1 MVRVVLPQ
9 VARVVPLA
17 DMREQGLGVEDRVL
31 GRWVLEAAVK
41 VLAPMRIL
49 ALVVRWVVAG

>member
-1 MVRVVLPQ
+1 
-9 VARVVPLA
+9 
-17 DMREQGLGVEDRVL
+17 MREQGLGVEDRVL